1 LITSRNRKLRVFLLL
16 ILCSFIAAHLCFRLL
31 PNVFE
36 IGNAQAVDQLY
47 VLRTSFQTFRPVY
60 DPTVAHV
67 DLNNASIQRLKNL
80 YLNRGHY
87 ARLIRNLS
95 AMGVSAQV
103 FDFIFA
109 AKKDEQGDADLVRAA
124 KEAGN
129 AYFGMAFEL
138 RKETQPLSN
147 RAGDSEALDYVNQ
160 TSWQVFLKGES
171 KRLYRVAEPQLTYSE
186 LAAAARGLGS
196 LSVKFDPDG
205 VLRRVPLLVRIKDS
219 FYPLLP
225 FRVICDY
232 LKVDPDKIVFE
243 PGKHIILRDAVKP
256 GFKEPR
262 DIIIPVDRSGNMII
276 NYIGPW
282 GMMDHYN
289 FADILL
295 ASDDR
300 DELEIWGEEL
310 RGKIVIVSDVSTGST
325 DIGPVPTDANYP
337 LSGAHASI
345 IHSILTE
352 SFLKELSGWSML
364 FIEVLLMA
372 AILVMALRFS
382 SIYFSVGALLVA
394 AGYLLIAGAVF
405 IWGSL
410 IFHIGRPILMLAF
423 AMVSIIIY
431 LYINEEKEKMEG
443 LRQRDFIRDTFG
455 RYLSSEVVEELLD
468 SPQGLKMSGEIRE
481 VTFLVSDLRGFTA
494 LTARLSPHEI
504 IEVINR
510 YFEYMVEV
518 IARYRG
524 VVNEF
529 MGDGILVFFGAPL
542 QAEDDAERAVACAID
557 MQRAM
562 ARVNDEQRRLNLP
575 ELSMGIGVNTGEVVV
590 GNIGSERR
598 AAYGAVGS
606 PINFAYRIESYTVGG
621 QILISPGTYR
631 KVQSIVKARST
642 KEVRFKGFEDPV
654 KLYDVVGLD
663 GQYPV
668 SVPEKKMEDFTRLE
682 SPLAFECYPLE
693 GKTVS
698 EVGISGRI
706 MMLGEGG
713 AEVSLSQPVAEH
725 TSLRILLASEENT
738 SHGELY
744 AKVTPAAG
752 SGSNTLPGTTRLH
765 FTWLPEEVKQFF
777 ANKKQLEFP

>member
-1 LITSRNRKLRVFLLL
+1 LITSRNRKLRVFIFL
-16 ILCSFIAAHLCFRLL
+16 ILCSFVAAHLCFGLL

-36 IGNAQAVDQLY
+36 TGNAQAVDQLY
-47 VLRTSFQTFRPVY
+47 ILRAAFQTFRPIY

-95 AMGVSAQV
+95 AMGVSAQA

-109 AKKDEQGDADLVRAA
+109 ARKDEQGDAALVRAA

-129 AYFGMAFEL
+129 VYFGMAFEL
-138 RKETQPLSN
+138 MQENLPLSEE
-147 RAGDSEALDYVNQ
+147 AGDSEALDYVNR
-160 TSWQVFLKGES
+160 TGWQVSLKGES
-171 KRLYRVAEPQLTYSE
+171 KRLYRVAEPQLTYPE
-186 LAAAARGLGS
+186 LAAASRGLGS

-205 VLRRVPLLVRIKDS
+205 VLRRVPLLVRTKNS

-225 FRVICDY
+225 LRVICDY
-232 LKVDPDKIVFE
+232 LKVDPDKIFFE
-243 PGKHIILRDAVKP
+243 PGKYIILSDAVKP
-256 GFKEPR
+256 GFKKPR
-262 DIIIPVDRSGNMII
+262 DIVIPVDRKGNMII

-282 GMMDHYN
+282 GVMDHYN

-300 DELEIWGEEL
+300 DELEIWGEEM

-325 DIGPVPTDANYP
+325 DIGPVPTDANFP

-352 SFLKELSGWSML
+352 SFLKELSGWPML
-364 FIEVLLMA
+364 IIEVLLMA

-382 SIYFSVGALLVA
+382 SIYFSVGTLLLASGYLLVA
-394 AGYLLIAGAVF
+394 AAAF
-405 IWGSL
+405 IYGHY
-410 IFHIGRPILMLAF
+410 IFHLGRPVLMLAF

-468 SPQGLKMSGEIRE
+468 SPEGLKMSGEIRE

-494 LTARLSPHEI
+494 LTASLSPHKI

-510 YFEYMVEV
+510 YFEHMVDI

-542 QAEDDAERAVACAID
+542 QAADDPERAVACAID
-557 MQRAM
+557 MQKAM
-562 ARVNDEQRRLNLP
+562 TRVNDEQHRLNLP

-590 GNIGSERR
+590 GNIGSQRR

-621 QILISPGTYR
+621 QILISPSTYQ
-631 KVQSIVKARST
+631 KIQSIVKARAT
-642 KEVRFKGFEDPV
+642 KEVRFKGFENPV

-663 GQYPV
+663 GQYQV
-668 SVPEKKMEDFTRLE
+668 CVPEKKLEAFTRLAL
-682 SPLAFECYPLE
+682 PLAIDCYPLE

-698 EVGISGRI
+698 KIGIPGQIIRI
-706 MMLGEGG
+706 AESG
-713 AEVSLSQPVAEH
+713 AEVSLSQPVAAH
-725 TSLRILLASEENT
+725 TSLRILLASDENT

-744 AKVTPAAG
+744 AKVMPGAG
-752 SGSNTLPGTTRLH
+752 PDSNTPPGPTRLH
-765 FTWLPEEVKQFF
+765 FTWVPEEVKQFF
-777 ANKKQLEFP
+777 ANKK

>member
-1 LITSRNRKLRVFLLL
+1 MITSRNRKLRVFLLF

-31 PNVFE
+31 PKVFE
-36 IGNAQAVDQLY
+36 TGNAQAIDQLY
-47 VLRTSFQTFRPVY
+47 VLRASLQTFRPVY
-60 DPTVAHV
+60 DPTVAYV
-67 DLNNASIQRLKNL
+67 DLNNTSIQRLKNL

-95 AMGVSAQV
+95 AMDVSAQV

-109 AKKDEQGDADLVRAA
+109 AKKDEQGVAALVRAA

-129 AYFGMAFEL
+129 VYFGIAFEIVQEDL
-138 RKETQPLSN
+138 PPAKQ
-147 RAGDSEALDYVNQ
+147 AADSEALDYVNR
-160 TSWQVFLKGES
+160 TSWDVSVVGES
-171 KRLYRVAEPQLTYSE
+171 KRLYRAGEPHLTYPE
-186 LAAAARGLGS
+186 LAAASRGLGS

-205 VLRRVPLLVRIKDS
+205 VLRRVPLLVRLKNS

-225 FRVICDY
+225 LRVICDY
-232 LKVDPDKIVFE
+232 LKVSPDKIIFE
-243 PGKHIILRDAVKP
+243 PGRHIILSDAVKP
-256 GFKEPR
+256 GFAKPR
-262 DIIIPVDRSGNMII
+262 DIIIPVDRNGNMVI

-325 DIGPVPTDANYP
+325 DIGPVPTDANFP
-337 LSGAHASI
+337 LSGALANI
-345 IHSILTE
+345 INSILTE
-352 SFLKELSGWSML
+352 SFLKELSGWQML

-372 AILVMALRFS
+372 AVLVMALRFS
-382 SIYFSVGALLVA
+382 SIYFCAGTLLVA
-394 AGYLLIAGAVF
+394 AAYLLIAGAAF
-405 IWGSL
+405 IYGHC
-410 IFHIGRPILMLAF
+410 IFHLGRPVLMLAL
-423 AMVSIIIY
+423 ALGSIIIY

-443 LRQRDFIRDTFG
+443 LRQRDFVRDTFG

-468 SPQGLKMSGEIRE
+468 SPQGLMMRGEIRE

-494 LTARLSPHEI
+494 LTASLSPHEI

-518 IARYRG
+518 IARHRG

-542 QAEDDAERAVACAID
+542 QAADDPERAVACAID
-557 MQRAM
+557 MQNAM
-562 ARVNDEQRRLNLP
+562 IGVNDEQRRRNLP

-621 QILISPGTYR
+621 QILISPSTYH
-631 KVQSIVKARST
+631 KVRSIVKARTT
-642 KEVRFKGFEDPV
+642 KEVRFKGFENPV

-663 GQYPV
+663 GQFPV
-668 SVPEKKMEDFTRLE
+668 CVPEKKIEPFTRLE
-682 SPLAFECYPLE
+682 STLIFECFPME

-698 EVGISGRI
+698 EAGISGQI
-706 MMLGEGG
+706 VKLGESG
-713 AEVSLSQPVAEH
+713 AEVSLSEPVAAH
-725 TSLRILLASEENT
+725 TSLRIVLASDDND
-738 SHGELY
+738 SPRELY
-744 AKVTPAAG
+744 AKVMQGAG
-752 SGSNTLPGTTRLH
+752 SESKTPPGAIRLH
-765 FTWLPEEVKQFF
+765 FTWVPEEVKQFF
-777 ANKKQLEFP
+777 TNMI

>member
-1 LITSRNRKLRVFLLL
+1 LITSRNRKPRVFLLF

-36 IGNAQAVDQLY
+36 TGNAQAVDQLY
-47 VLRTSFQTFRPVY
+47 VLRASLQTFRPVY
-60 DPTVAHV
+60 DPTVAYV
-67 DLNNASIQRLKNL
+67 DLNNTSIQRLKNL
-80 YLNRGHY
+80 YFNRGHY

-109 AKKDEQGDADLVRAA
+109 AKKDEKGDAALVGAA

-129 AYFGMAFEL
+129 TYFGMAFEL
-138 RKETQPLSN
+138 MQEDLPPAYR
-147 RAGDSEALDYVNQ
+147 RRGSEALDYVIQ
-160 TSWQVFLKGES
+160 TSWHVSVRGES
-171 KRLYRVAEPQLTYSE
+171 KKLYRVEEPHLTYPE
-186 LAAAARGLGS
+186 LADASRGLGS

-225 FRVICDY
+225 LRVICDY
-232 LKVDPDKIVFE
+232 LKVGPDNIIFE
-243 PGKHIILRDAVKP
+243 PGKHIILSDAVKP
-256 GFKEPR
+256 GVTKSR
-262 DIIIPVDRSGNMII
+262 DIIIPVDRKGNMVI

-300 DELEIWGEEL
+300 DELEIWSDEL

-337 LSGAHASI
+337 LSGALASI
-345 IHSILTE
+345 INSILTE
-352 SFLKELSGWSML
+352 SFLKELSGWQML
-364 FIEVLLMA
+364 LIEVLLMA
-372 AILVMALRFS
+372 VVLVMALRFS
-382 SIYFSVGALLVA
+382 SIYFSAGTLLVA
-394 AGYLLIAGAVF
+394 VAYLLVVGAAF
-405 IWGSL
+405 IYGSL
-410 IFHIGRPILMLAF
+410 IFHLGRPVLMLAF
-423 AMVSIIIY
+423 ALVSIIIY

-494 LTARLSPHEI
+494 LTASLSPNEI

-518 IARYRG
+518 IAGYRG

-542 QAEDDAERAVACAID
+542 QAEDDPERAVACAID
-557 MQRAM
+557 MQKAM
-562 ARVNDEQRRLNLP
+562 TRVNAEQNRLNLP

-598 AAYGAVGS
+598 AAYGAVGN

-621 QILISPGTYR
+621 QILISPSTYH
-631 KVQSIVKARST
+631 KVRSIVKARAT
-642 KEVRFKGFEDPV
+642 KEVRFKGFENPLN
-654 KLYDVVGLD
+654 LYDVVGLN

-668 SVPEKKMEDFTRLE
+668 CVPEKKRESFSLLK
-682 SPLAFECYPLE
+682 SPLIVECYPME

-698 EVGISGRI
+698 EVGIPGQIIR
-706 MMLGEGG
+706 LGEGG
-713 AEVSLSQPVAEH
+713 AEVSLSEPVVAY
-725 TSLRILLASEENT
+725 TSLRIVLASDKNT
-738 SHGELY
+738 PPGELY
-744 AKVTPAAG
+744 AKVISADNLDTKT
-752 SGSNTLPGTTRLH
+752 SPGVTRLH
-765 FTWLPEEVKQFF
+765 FTWVPEEVKQFF
-777 ANKKQLEFP
+777 ANKI